1 MVGGRLCD
9 VGEVPNVMGDQG
21 PHDGLVSV
29 ASAKWGEFIGTVAA
43 DHFELVGWDLSATRL
58 LGLGLLRRRRR
69 ETFDHLQ
76 LYKMLANTTMSL
88 DGD

>member
-1 MVGGRLCD
+1 MLRLAQRQSAIL
-9 VGEVPNVMGDQG
+9 GEVTSMNRR
-21 PHDGLVSV
+21 
-29 ASAKWGEFIGTVAA
+29 EFIGTVAA
-43 DHFELVGWDLSATRL
+43 DHLELVGWDLSMTRL